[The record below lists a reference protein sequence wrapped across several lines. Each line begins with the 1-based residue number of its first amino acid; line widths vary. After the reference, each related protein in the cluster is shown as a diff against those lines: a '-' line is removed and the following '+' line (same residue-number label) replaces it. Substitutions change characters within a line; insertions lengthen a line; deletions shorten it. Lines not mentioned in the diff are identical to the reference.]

1 MVATRLLTP
10 LTFDNTSLP
19 REQQFEAWRAYQA
32 SVIDVSPS
40 TPTSQGFA
48 YKQDVWHLGQM
59 AFASAQLPGPLVP
72 RNWKHLRKDPLDH
85 WCLVL
90 PDSKSVQPGDHPRQL
105 HIRSL
110 GRPFE
115 GAAVDSS
122 VSTMFIPRDLLRSI
136 SGVLDGHSG
145 SLETSGLGGVLSDFF
160 IALER
165 RLPTIEAKDMARVVD
180 GVRALIVACLA
191 PTADRLCEAS
201 PLIATTVL
209 ERARQVVHKNLHSP
223 RLGADLLCAQLGI
236 SRSKLYRLF
245 EPMNGVSRY
254 ILRQRLVAAHKA
266 LSDPLEN
273 RSMATLADHYC
284 FPDAATFSR
293 AFRKEM
299 GCSPSEV
306 RAEARGGRPPL
317 LRLPAILQGMQL
329 TDLSQVLW
337 YLQV

>member
-1 MVATRLLTP
+1 MLATRLLTP
-10 LTFDNTSLP
+10 LTFDTASVP
-19 REQQFEAWRAYQA
+19 REQQFEAWRSYQA
-32 SVIDVSPS
+32 SVIDVSLS
-40 TPTSQGFA
+40 TPASQGFHF
-48 YKQDVWHLGQM
+48 QQEVWHLGQL
-59 AFASAQLPGPLVP
+59 AFTTARMPGPLVP
-72 RNWKHLRKDPLDH
+72 RSWRHLRKDPLDH

-90 PDSKSVQPGDHPRQL
+90 PDSQSVQPGEQPRQL

-115 GAAVDSS
+115 GSASDSS
-122 VSTMFIPRDLLRSI
+122 VSTMFIPRDLLRPI
-136 SGVLDGHSG
+136 SGVLDNHSG
-145 SLETSGLGGVLSDFF
+145 TLETTGLGGVLSDFF

-165 RLPTIEAKDMARVVD
+165 RLPALEAKDMARVVD

-191 PTADRLCEAS
+191 PTADRLREAS

-209 ERARQVVHKNLHSP
+209 ERARQVVHTNLGSP
-223 RLGADLLCAQLGI
+223 KLGADMLCAELGI

-266 LSDPLEN
+266 LSDPAEN
-273 RSMATLADHYC
+273 RSVALLAEHFC

-306 RAEARGGRPPL
+306 RAEARGGLQPL
-317 LRLPAILQGMQL
+317 LRLPSILQNMQL